1 MTRKKKP
8 KTLRINQGKYPHLE
22 LRRIEKLKIHKDH
35 YLQLLKE
42 DLLSNE
48 SQKLVYFQ
56 LQKLLKQIKI
66 LETRN
71 QRKIVTKKQ

>member
-1 MTRKKKP
+1 MSLIRKKRK
-8 KTLRINQGKYPHLE
+8 IIEQGQQFY
-22 LRRIEKLKIHKDH
+22 LRRRLEKLKIHKDH

-56 LQKLLKQIKI
+56 LQKLLKQMKI
-66 LETRN
+66 LEARN
-71 QRKIVTKKQ
+71 QRKIITKQQ